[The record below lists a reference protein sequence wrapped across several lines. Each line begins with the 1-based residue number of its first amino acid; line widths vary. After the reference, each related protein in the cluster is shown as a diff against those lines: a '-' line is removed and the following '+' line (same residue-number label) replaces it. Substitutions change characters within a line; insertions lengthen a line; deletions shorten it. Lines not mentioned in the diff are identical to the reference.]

1 MKNRRIA
8 ALIFVLIICTTLF
21 QFKAQAKTVITNP
34 SGVSGSNYSSTYA
47 AKLDNIF
54 RGNVAL
60 FSNTTAKFALGQS
73 LNVDK
78 QYTVAGALSGYQ
90 CYIYANAVYYYLFGD
105 LPYHG
110 SGLNGYWSNS
120 TTVLNNQASAS
131 YSSFQSAGVG
141 FGAYIRT
148 TGNSNG
154 SYNGSVGHSMIV
166 LSYDSSTITYLDC
179 NSNGAGLVRVAVE
192 SWSEFNASHVTGK
205 GRRISHVVQCN
216 SVPKYANLGDSFTA
230 PILNYAAWKP
240 IENSYTLGEKP
251 PVKIQPENGKANQL
265 WLFERQSDGSYIISS
280 CHDGKCLDVRDAY
293 TGTGATI
300 QTCERNNTDA
310 QRWYLY
316 EKNGGYVIQSKLS
329 GYVISLVNNNST
341 SGNTLQTSQRNDSS
355 AQIWAVYRGTECIMK
370 GPTLSVKAETD
381 DKKTTFSWN
390 DVYGEREYNVRIWKD
405 KCWEGDDVYSGW
417 NVSSGWGVQLPEGNY
432 QAYVDAVN
440 HFDFEM
446 GNIVSF
452 TVKKHTHT
460 YSYKVTKTPTTSA
473 TGTLTGTCSRCNGT
487 TTVTLPKLNTTDYS
501 YKVTKAATCTATGT
515 GRYTWKTTS
524 YGSFGFDVSIASK
537 GHSYTI
543 KVTAPTCTAQGYTT
557 HTCSACGNSY
567 KDTYVSATG
576 HSYGYKVTK
585 TPTTSATGT
594 LTGTCSRCNGTTTVT
609 LPKLNTTDY
618 SYKVTK
624 AATCTATGTGRYTW
638 KTTSYGSFGFDVS
651 IASKGHSYTIKVTAP
666 TCTAQG
672 YTTHTCSVCGNS
684 YKDTYVS
691 ATGHSFSF
699 GVCSVCGEKDPDY
712 SVPVVPV
719 SGSVTRVFGSTRYDT
734 AFDTANYLKELR
746 GIEKFDCIVVASGED
761 FADALSG
768 SYLANQ
774 KNAPILLVKNRNK
787 EINAVKDYIKANLNP
802 GGTVYLLGGEKAVPK
817 AMETGLDGFN
827 VKRLAGATRYDT
839 NLAILKEAGIGN
851 RDILVC
857 TGKNFADGLSASAV
871 NKPVLLV
878 KDSLTSAQKELLST
892 ANGGKIYVIGGTN
905 AVNAKI
911 ESALTA
917 YGSVTRLSGADRYQT
932 SVAIATT
939 FFGGADSAV
948 LVYGLNFPDGL
959 SGGSLAY
966 SLNAP
971 LILTAN
977 GKQSIAKGYTS
988 ANGITSGAVLGGSGL
1003 ISDKVVKDIFSMSSG
1018 DQIIVK

>member
-1 MKNRRIA
+1 
-8 ALIFVLIICTTLF
+8 
-21 QFKAQAKTVITNP
+21 
-34 SGVSGSNYSSTYA
+34 
-47 AKLDNIF
+47 
-54 RGNVAL
+54 
-60 FSNTTAKFALGQS
+60 
-73 LNVDK
+73 
-78 QYTVAGALSGYQ
+78 
-90 CYIYANAVYYYLFGD
+90 
-105 LPYHG
+105 
-110 SGLNGYWSNS
+110 
-120 TTVLNNQASAS
+120 
-131 YSSFQSAGVG
+131 
-141 FGAYIRT
+141 
-148 TGNSNG
+148 
-154 SYNGSVGHSMIV
+154 
-166 LSYDSSTITYLDC
+166 
-179 NSNGAGLVRVAVE
+179 
-192 SWSEFNASHVTGK
+192 
-205 GRRISHVVQCN
+205 
-216 SVPKYANLGDSFTA
+216 
-230 PILNYAAWKP
+230 
-240 IENSYTLGEKP
+240 
-251 PVKIQPENGKANQL
+251 
-265 WLFERQSDGSYIISS
+265 
-280 CHDGKCLDVRDAY
+280 
-293 TGTGATI
+293 
-300 QTCERNNTDA
+300 
-310 QRWYLY
+310 
-316 EKNGGYVIQSKLS
+316 
-329 GYVISLVNNNST
+329 
-341 SGNTLQTSQRNDSS
+341 
-355 AQIWAVYRGTECIMK
+355 MK

-524 YGSFGFDVSIASK
+524 YGSFGFDVSIASR
-537 GHSYTI
+537 
-543 KVTAPTCTAQGYTT
+543 
-557 HTCSACGNSY
+557 
-567 KDTYVSATG
+567 D
-576 HSYGYKVTK
+576 
-585 TPTTSATGT
+585 
-594 LTGTCSRCNGTTTVT
+594 
-609 LPKLNTTDY
+609 
-618 SYKVTK
+618 
-624 AATCTATGTGRYTW
+624 
-638 KTTSYGSFGFDVS
+638 
-651 IASKGHSYTIKVTAP
+651 HSYTIKVTAP